1 MKSEDISALMG
12 AFLAGGG
19 EITKLNYAGQPV
31 GVVTEDLPPAVPLPS
46 PTVEPETAPSPAA
59 PVVDLIAELRAIRST
74 ARAWLRHLDGL
85 PCAA

>member
-19 EITKLNYAGQPV
+19 AITKLNYAGQPV
-31 GVVTEDLPPAVPLPS
+31 GVVTEDLPAPVPLPA
-46 PTVEPETAPSPAA
+46 PVVELEPAPSPAA
-59 PVVDLIAELRAIRST
+59 PVIDLIAELRAIRST
-74 ARAWLRHLDGL
+74 ARAWLRRLDGL